1 MKYLFGAC
9 ALLAAPLAHAGSCHL
24 QTVGEINVSADGPTM
39 VADGQVNGQPIRLT
53 IDTGSEMTLL
63 FRDSARKLH
72 LPLRGAGSDES
83 ADIGGERR
91 VYSAQVKSFQVGS
104 SQMRNADLV
113 VTGKS
118 LGEAQGVVGEPFLTQ
133 TDVEFDLAHGKVRF
147 FRAEG
152 CDGDQV
158 VYWGAAYSVLP
169 LERTNLAE
177 LLVRVKV
184 NGAPVLAQLDTG
196 SDISVLTRG
205 GAARAGM
212 SPTSKGM
219 ERGGKIQGAGHE
231 KITAYVGDFDSFSFG
246 DETIRHTKLWI
257 ADLFHANKEYDPAIS
272 AIPVKV
278 VDTPDM
284 LIGADFFKSH
294 RVYVSIQQHKV
305 YASYVGGPVFAVADP
320 AAGADTKTLN

>member
-1 MKYLFGAC
+1 MKVLIGVC
-9 ALLAAPLAHAGSCHL
+9 ALLAASTAHAGACHL
-24 QTVGEINVSADGPTM
+24 QTVGEINVTADGPTM

-53 IDTGSEMTLL
+53 IDTGSEMTML

-72 LPLRGAGSDES
+72 LALRGEGGDES

-91 VYSAQVKSFQVGS
+91 VYSAQVKSFQVGGAE
-104 SQMRNADLV
+104 MRNAELV

-118 LGEAQGVVGEPFLTQ
+118 LGDTEGVVGEPFLTQ

-147 FRAEG
+147 FRPEG

-169 LERTNLAE
+169 LERTPLAE
-177 LLVRVKV
+177 LLVKVKV

-205 GAARAGM
+205 GAARAGL
-212 SPTSKGM
+212 SPSSKGV
-219 ERGGKIQGAGHE
+219 ERGGKISGAGHE
-231 KITAYVGDFDSFSFG
+231 KITAYIGDFDSFSFG
-246 DETIRHTKLWI
+246 EETIRHTKLWI
-257 ADLFHANKEYDPAIS
+257 ADLFHANKEYDPAMS
-272 AIPVKV
+272 AIPVKL

-294 RVYVSIQQHKV
+294 RVYVSMQQHKV
-305 YASYVGGPVFAVADP
+305 YASYVGGPAFAAADP
-320 AAGADTKTLN
+320 AAGADSKSPN